1 MGPRS
6 VKRGQLLSLVLGL
19 ILTANTSSYANN
31 SLLTDVRERLSAAM
45 ALVCSSGILV
55 PLAPRELAR
64 QLDYPNIKKPV
75 TQPTTHLL
83 NWHTV
88 LSDPQWGELVFIGKK
103 IGSQFKR
110 LEIRA
115 SVWAHKQAK
124 PVMMVRLNNTC
135 TVTLARAIEY
145 DAAGIAKSIIHLN
158 NNLIFTGTREPLDP
172 PVPIGRDRGG
182 VLVAHIDSGIN
193 YLLPEFRDRLARDKD
208 GNIRGWDFWDND
220 PRPFDI
226 NIVSSP
232 FFPLH
237 HGTAV
242 ASILLREAPVSKLVP
257 YRYPRPNM
265 SRMAEVIRA
274 SATAGVR
281 IALMPMGS
289 SQKSDWIAF
298 QTAAR
303 QHTEILF
310 IVSAGNNGRN
320 IDITPLFPAS
330 LTLDNLLVVTSSD
343 DFGRLAFGSNW
354 GAESVDLMVPG
365 EQIKIIDHRGAKGR
379 ASGASF
385 AAPRVAALAARLLAQ
400 NPSRTTAELKAAILQ
415 LATKPRVR
423 GQNPVKAGWIPNP
436 TDHNG

>member
-1 MGPRS
+1 M
-6 VKRGQLLSLVLGL
+6 KRGKLLSLVLGL
-19 ILTANTSSYANN
+19 NLTANTSSYANN
-31 SLLTDVRERLSAAM
+31 FVLTDVRERLSAAM
-45 ALVCSSGILV
+45 ALVCSSGTLMPI
-55 PLAPRELAR
+55 APSELAR
-64 QLDYPNIKKPV
+64 QLDYLSIKKLV
-75 TQPTTHLL
+75 TQPITSPL

-88 LSDPQWGELVFIGKK
+88 LSDPQLGELVFIGKK
-103 IGSQFKR
+103 IGSHFKW

-115 SVWAHKQAK
+115 LVWAHKQAK

-145 DAAGIAKSIIHLN
+145 NAAGIAKSIIQLN
-158 NNLIFTGTREPLDP
+158 NNLIFTGTRELLDP
-172 PVPIGRDRGG
+172 PVPKGWDRGG
-182 VLVAHIDSGIN
+182 VPVAHIDSGIN
-193 YLLPEFRDRLARDKD
+193 YLLPEFRNRLARDKN

-226 NIVSSP
+226 HIVSSP

-242 ASILLREAPVSKLVP
+242 ASILLREAPTSKLVP
-257 YRYPRPNM
+257 FRYPRPDM
-265 SRMAEVIRA
+265 SLMDEVIRA

-289 SQKSDWIAF
+289 SHKSDWITF
-298 QTAAR
+298 ETAAR
-303 QHTEILF
+303 QHAQILF

-320 IDITPLFPAS
+320 IDIKPLFPAS
-330 LTLDNLLVVTSSD
+330 LTLDNILVVTSSD

-354 GAESVDLMVPG
+354 GAESVDLLVPG

-385 AAPRVAALAARLLAQ
+385 AAPRVAALAARLLAK
-400 NPSRTTAELKAAILQ
+400 NPSQTTAELKAAILQ
-415 LATKPRVR
+415 LAAKPRVR

-436 TDHNG
+436 TDHSE

>member
-1 MGPRS
+1 M
-6 VKRGQLLSLVLGL
+6 KRGKLLSLVLGL
-19 ILTANTSSYANN
+19 ILTANTGSYANN
-31 SLLTDVRERLSAAM
+31 LLLTNVRERLSAAM
-45 ALVCSSGILV
+45 ELVCSSGILM
-55 PLAPRELAR
+55 PIAPSELAR
-64 QLDYPNIKKPV
+64 QLDYLSIKKPV
-75 TQPTTHLL
+75 TQPITGVL
-83 NWHTV
+83 NWHTI
-88 LSDPQWGELVFIGKK
+88 LSDPQWGELNFIGKK
-103 IGSQFKR
+103 IGPRFKR

-115 SVWAHKQAK
+115 SVWVHKQAT

-135 TVTLARAIEY
+135 NVTLARAIEY
-145 DAAGIAKSIIHLN
+145 DTAGTAKSIIQLD
-158 NNLIFTGTREPLDP
+158 NNLIFTGIREPLDP
-172 PVPIGRDRGG
+172 PVPKGRDHGG
-182 VLVAHIDSGIN
+182 VPVAHIDSGIN
-193 YLLPEFRDRLARDKD
+193 YLLPEFRGRLARDEN

-257 YRYPRPNM
+257 YRYPRPDM
-265 SRMAEVIRA
+265 SLMAQVIRA
-274 SATAGVR
+274 SAAAGVR
-281 IALMPMGS
+281 IALMPLGS

-298 QTAAR
+298 QTEAR
-303 QHTEILF
+303 QHTDILF

-320 IDITPLFPAS
+320 IDIRPLFPAS
-330 LTLDNLLVVTSSD
+330 LTLDNMLVVTSSD

-365 EQIKIIDHRGAKGR
+365 EQIEIIDHRGAIGR

-385 AAPRVAALAARLLAQ
+385 AAPRVAALAARLLAY
-400 NPSRTTAELKAAILQ
+400 NPSQTMTELKAAILQ

-423 GQNPVKAGWIPNP
+423 GQNPVKGGWIPNP
-436 TDHNG
+436 TDHSR